1 MTFYEERV
9 RHLLRLFADN
19 KATEQEI
26 KEMLSLLRQEEGDKE
41 LESFMMELRQEPD
54 SYSSRRQVDW
64 ESIWDT
70 IHQSAIQPVTPVR
83 KMKWLRVAVAIII
96 LIGISVYFFNG
107 NILKRSTKDEIV
119 KTEPKQELNNDVL
132 PGGNKAI
139 LTLANGSQIVL
150 DSASNGIV
158 AQQGN
163 TEVMKLANGQLVYKG
178 AGDQANEVLYNTM
191 VTPHGGQYRL
201 VLSDGSRV
209 WLNAVSSIRFPTV
222 FIGKERTV
230 EITGEAYFEIAK
242 DLSRTFRVFVRP
254 LSGNGVMEV
263 AVLGTHFNINAYK
276 DEPTIKTTLLE
287 GRVKVS
293 MGTNPTIINP
303 GQQAQAQLNNSGII
317 KVIND
322 ADVAEAVAWKDG
334 RFEFRDADLKTIMR
348 QIMRWYDVDVEYQGN
363 IPDRYFT
370 ADISRNKTLSG
381 VMEILKLS
389 DIDFKLEGKKLTVTP

>member
-1 MTFYEERV
+1 
-9 RHLLRLFADN
+9 
-19 KATEQEI
+19 
-26 KEMLSLLRQEEGDKE
+26 
-41 LESFMMELRQEPD
+41 
-54 SYSSRRQVDW
+54 
-64 ESIWDT
+64 
-70 IHQSAIQPVTPVR
+70 
-83 KMKWLRVAVAIII
+83 MKWLHVAAAIII
-96 LIGISVYFFNG
+96 LISISGYFFNKW
-107 NILKRSTKDEIV
+107 NRSAKDEIV
-119 KTEPKQELNNDVL
+119 KTEPIQELNNDVL

-150 DSASNGIV
+150 DSAANGIV

-191 VTPHGGQYRL
+191 VTPAGGQYRL
-201 VLSDGSRV
+201 ILPDGSRV
-209 WLNAVSSIRFPTV
+209 WLNAVSSIRFPTA

-242 DLSRTFRVFVRP
+242 DLSRPFRVLVRP
-254 LSGNGVMEV
+254 VSGNGVMEV
-263 AVLGTHFNINAYK
+263 AVLGTHFNINSYR

-287 GRVKVS
+287 GSVKVS
-293 MGTNPTIINP
+293 MGTSLTFIKP
-303 GQQAQAQLNNSGII
+303 GQQAQLNNSGII

-334 RFEFRDADLKTIMR
+334 RFEFNDADLKTIMR
-348 QIMRWYDVDVEYQGN
+348 QVMRWYDVDVDYQGN

-381 VMEILKLS
+381 VLTILKLS
-389 DIDFKLEGKKLTVTP
+389 DVDFKLEGKKLTVTP